1 MFLFGGLKGVI
12 LKDLRTKLA
21 EMADKLTKGSLKKAT
36 AQFRHCRLPAPLFFA
51 SLKRAWFVFRLPIVR
66 ENSPL

>member
-1 MFLFGGLKGVI
+1 
-12 LKDLRTKLA
+12 
-21 EMADKLTKGSLKKAT
+21 MADKLTKGSLKKAT